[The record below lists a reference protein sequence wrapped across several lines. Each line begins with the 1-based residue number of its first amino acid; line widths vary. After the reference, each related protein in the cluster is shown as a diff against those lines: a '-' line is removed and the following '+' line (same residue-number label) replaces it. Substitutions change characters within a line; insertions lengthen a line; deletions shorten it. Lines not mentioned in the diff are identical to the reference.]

1 MYLRSP
7 TAYTLCYRP
16 GMRWKSCLLLLLLG
30 TVSLSTLS
38 LHAQNAPMG
47 DPNEGI
53 WEGYDGESRYVSRL
67 LLSLAEAIPAEKFT
81 WRPSPGV
88 RSVSEV
94 YMHIAIANFYL
105 LSPTG
110 PKMPPEL
117 TSPAIEQKVISKP
130 EVIQYL
136 KRSIDA
142 VKAAHAQLKPADLER
157 KVDIEGHTVQVD
169 GLYLRILC
177 HENEHLGQLIA
188 YARSNGVVPPWSAAS
203 TATKK

>member
-1 MYLRSP
+1 MFTLP

-16 GMRWKSCLLLLLLG
+16 GMRRKSCLLLLLLG
-30 TVSLSTLS
+30 TVS

-53 WEGYDGESRYVSRL
+53 WEGYEGESRYVSRL
-67 LLSLAEAIPAEKFT
+67 LLSLAEAIPAEKYT
-81 WRPSPGV
+81 WRPAPGV

-117 TSPAIEQKVISKP
+117 TSPGIEQKVTSKAA
-130 EVIQYL
+130 VIQYL
-136 KRSIDA
+136 KQSIDS
-142 VKAAHAQLKPADLER
+142 VKAAHSQLKPGDLQR

-169 GLYLRILC
+169 GLYLRIIC

-188 YARSNGVVPPWSAAS
+188 YARVNGIVPPWSAAS
-203 TATKK
+203 VATERK

>member
-1 MYLRSP
+1 
-7 TAYTLCYRP
+7 
-16 GMRWKSCLLLLLLG
+16 MRWKSCLLLLLLG
-30 TVSLSTLS
+30 TVSL
-38 LHAQNAPMG
+38 HPQNAPMG

-117 TSPAIEQKVISKP
+117 TSPGIEQKVISKP

-142 VKAAHAQLKPADLER
+142 VKAAHAQLKPGDLER